1 MEKKREKKSRKLEKM
16 QREQK
21 RESMAEKGGR
31 EVAGEPKAPKE
42 DEEKRN
48 ADRTSASRC
57 VSRPGS
63 RAELI
68 DKIAVNN

>member
-21 RESMAEKGGR
+21 RESTAEKGGR
-31 EVAGEPKAPKE
+31 EVAGKQKALKE

-48 ADRTSASRC
+48 VDRTSASRC
-57 VSRPGS
+57 VSRAGS

>member
-16 QREQK
+16 QK
-21 RESMAEKGGR
+21 RESTAEKGGR
-31 EVAGEPKAPKE
+31 EVAVKQKALKE

-48 ADRTSASRC
+48 VDRTSASRC
-57 VSRPGS
+57 VSRAGS